1 MGYTF
6 QFGDVLSHWPLLVK
20 GALAT
25 LGFALGAMA
34 FSLAL
39 GTFGALARRSRRQWL
54 RGVGTAYVELIRNT
68 PLLVQLFILYFGLP
82 SLGIRLSPKRPA
94 GSTTSMKSRAIR
106 FR

>member
-1 MGYTF
+1 MARIC
-6 QFGDVLSHWPLLVK
+6 S
-20 GALAT
+20 AT
-25 LGFALGAMA
+25 LFAAV
-34 FSLAL
+34 
-39 GTFGALARRSRRQWL
+39 T
-54 RGVGTAYVELIRNT
+54 RNT